1 MKINEYKKL
10 LIEHRFYEAHEILE
24 EFWFPR
30 RRQKDNLTL
39 IAKGFINAAVAFE
52 LKKRGRDKNSL
63 KVWQT
68 YIKFMSLLNKMPDRE
83 LLELKEFVDNFA
95 KKFLFEN

>member
-10 LIEHRFYEAHEILE
+10 LIEHKFYEAHEILE

-39 IAKGFINAAVAFE
+39 IVKGFINAAVAFE

-63 KVWQT
+63 TVWQT